1 MIENVVILFVV
12 LIVEGMS
19 VVVVCVCFV
28 SGDVVVLI
36 CIGLGEVVRLTI
48 VFVGGMDVVVSI
60 VLKCGLVDVTTGNT
74 LVSGF
79 LAVDEN
85 DGVDSVI
92 VFETED
98 TVVDAPFDTVVCV
111 CFVLWDV
118 VVSICIVLCDAVR
131 LTIVLVGVVD
141 AVVSIVLIEGVN
153 IDALFDV
160 NGDFEDS
167 VEDKL
172 FVDETIRASESM
184 KYTYPSYQLNITR

>member
-12 LIVEGMS
+12 LIVEGVS

-111 CFVLWDV
+111 RFVLWDV
-118 VVSICIVLCDAVR
+118 VVLICDAVR

-141 AVVSIVLIEGVN
+141 AVVSVVLIEGVN